1 MDHLKTT
8 HSGLPPAPGPRAP
21 LHPAV
26 PAWLPL
32 LRRQVLRELLIAG
45 VALALLAAGA
55 AAWAGLGAWFV
66 PQALGLFALA
76 AAAVWRGLPRHPHA
90 RFGAANRVTLGRL
103 VMVVLFAALAWQLAL
118 QDVADPRGLAWA
130 VVVAGTATALVD
142 AVDGPLAR
150 ASGLASEFGARF
162 DMETDALFILVLCV
176 LIVLLGKAGPWVLA
190 AGLLRYAFVAA
201 AAVPRWGWLAQPL
214 PPSLRRK
221 AVCVV
226 QIVALI
232 VCLGPVIAYAWS
244 AAIAAAG
251 LAALVYS
258 FAADVAWLARARQET
273 RQD

>member
-1 MDHLKTT
+1 MDHLKATP
-8 HSGLPPAPGPRAP
+8 SGLPPAPRPQAP

-26 PAWLPL
+26 PSWLPP

-55 AAWAGLGAWFV
+55 AAWAGLGAWLV

-76 AAAVWRGLPRHPHA
+76 AAAVWRGLPQHPHA

-103 VMVVLFAALAWQLAL
+103 VVVVLFAALAWQLAM
-118 QDVADPRGLAWA
+118 QGVADPRGMAWVLAG
-130 VVVAGTATALVD
+130 VGTVTALVD

-201 AAVPRWGWLAQPL
+201 AAVPRWRWLAQPL

-221 AVCVV
+221 TVCVV

-232 VCLGPVIAYAWS
+232 VCLGPMTAYAWS
-244 AAIAAAG
+244 GAIAAAG

-258 FAADVAWLARARQET
+258 FAADVAWLARARQKT
-273 RQD
+273 RKD

>member
-1 MDHLKTT
+1 MDHLK
-8 HSGLPPAPGPRAP
+8 
-21 LHPAV
+21 AV
-26 PAWLPL
+26 PLQPAAPPWLAP
-32 LRRQVLRELLIAG
+32 LRRQVLREILIACA
-45 VALALLAAGA
+45 ALALLAAGA

-66 PQALGLFALA
+66 PQAVALFALA
-76 AAAVWRGLPRHPHA
+76 AAAVWRGLPQHPHA

-103 VMVVLFAALAWQLAL
+103 VVVVLFAALAGQLAL
-118 QDVADPRGLAWA
+118 QDAADPHGLAWA
-130 VVVAGTATALVD
+130 LVAVGTVTALVD

-221 AVCVV
+221 TVCVV

-232 VCLGPVIAYAWS
+232 VCLGPIIAYAWS
-244 AAIAAAG
+244 SAIAAAG

-258 FAADVAWLARARQET
+258 FAADVAWLAASRHPP

>member
-1 MDHLKTT
+1 
-8 HSGLPPAPGPRAP
+8 

-26 PAWLPL
+26 PSGLAPL
-32 LRRQVLRELLIAG
+32 RQQVLRELLIAG
-45 VALALLAAGA
+45 VVLALLAAGA
-55 AAWAGLGAWFV
+55 AAWAGLGAWLV

-76 AAAVWRGLPRHPHA
+76 AAVLWRGLPWHPHA

-103 VMVVLFAALAWQLAL
+103 VMVVLFAAVAWQLAL
-118 QDVADPRGLAWA
+118 QDVADPHALAWVLA
-130 VVVAGTATALVD
+130 GVGTATALVD
-142 AVDGPLAR
+142 AADGPLAR

-221 AVCVV
+221 TVCVL

-232 VCLGPVIAYAWS
+232 VCLGPMIAYAWS
-244 AAIAAAG
+244 SAIAAAG

-258 FAADVAWLARARQET
+258 FAADVAWLWRARQGN
-273 RQD
+273 